1 MHIKSVVLI
10 FFVTVFSMSCG
21 SFKQQALFN
30 APANQ
35 EMPESIENFYSLDIF
50 SDNLNG
56 EHWFTESSQSEV
68 SIPFMNR
75 KKNKKLGKKENWM
88 KKKKECL
95 SITGTQDV
103 AYSGSGAM
111 LWKWDK
117 KAGDCPWLG
126 MGFGWDGWQG
136 KDMSQ
141 IIDKAAIQFKV
152 RTVKGTLKSLPLA
165 ACLEDYSGS
174 QVWIGFSP
182 KCIEGGIITEEWSNV
197 ILPIAEF
204 EWENAPNLDPYN
216 IKQLIVQFEADGEL
230 YVDEIKVIPYDGGFN
245 KRLKTSIS
253 NSVGIKID
261 GNSNEDEWANAQGIE
276 FDSYRIKTVMD
287 EENIYFLLNFL
298 SNKPM
303 RNPFTEGEIFNGD
316 ALEIAFSSNPDLQR
330 KRKHYYTTD
339 QHIGI
344 NLAEY
349 ANVWDWQSRAHL
361 KEALVASEIKGDL
374 HQFEI
379 QIPLSSLNIDSFE
392 KGRTYG
398 IEFALDR
405 SSDKEV
411 RKDQFRWNSYDREG
425 FHENPSLWGELVI
438 SK

>member
-1 MHIKSVVLI
+1 MKTSSVLLTLLLSV
-10 FFVTVFSMSCG
+10 FVVSCS

-30 APANQ
+30 VAANQ
-35 EMPESIENFYSLDIF
+35 EMPESIENFYSLNIF
-50 SDNLNG
+50 SDNING
-56 EHWFTESSQSEV
+56 EHWFTESSQSEI

-75 KKNKKLGKKENWM
+75 KSSKKLDKKETWL
-88 KKKKECL
+88 KQSKQCL
-95 SITGTQDV
+95 SIVGTQEV
-103 AYSGSGAM
+103 AYSGKGSM
-111 LWKWDK
+111 LWEWDK

-197 ILPIAEF
+197 ILPISEF
-204 EWENAPNLDPYN
+204 EWENAPNLDPFN
-216 IKQLIVQFEADGEL
+216 IKQLIVQFEAEGKI

-245 KRLKTSIS
+245 KRLKMSIEES
-253 NSVGIKID
+253 LAIKID
-261 GNSNEDEWANAQGIE
+261 GKSNEDQWGNAQGIE
-276 FDSYRIKTVMD
+276 FDSYRIKSIMD
-287 EENIYFLLNFL
+287 SENIYFLLNFL
-298 SNKPM
+298 SNEPM
-303 RNPFTEGEIFNGD
+303 KNPFSEGEIFNGD
-316 ALEIAFSSNPDLQR
+316 AFEIAFSSNPNLQR
-330 KRKHYYTTD
+330 KRKHYFSSD

-344 NLAEY
+344 NLSE
-349 ANVWDWQSRAHL
+349 NSQVWDWQNKTVL
-361 KEALVASEIKGDL
+361 KEASVASEIKGSL

-379 QIPLSSLNIDSFE
+379 KIPLSSLNINSFE

-398 IEFALDR
+398 VEFAIDR
-405 SSDKEV
+405 SSENQT
-411 RKDQFRWNSYDREG
+411 RKDQFRWNSYEQNG
-425 FHENPSLWGELVI
+425 FSENPALWGELVI
-438 SK
+438 KK

>member
-1 MHIKSVVLI
+1 MQMKSVVLI
-10 FFVTVFSMSCG
+10 FFVSVFSMSCG
-21 SFKQQALFN
+21 SFKQQVLFN

-50 SDNLNG
+50 SDNING

-75 KKNKKLGKKENWM
+75 KKSQKLGEKENWT
-88 KKKKECL
+88 KKTKQCL
-95 SITGTQDV
+95 SITGTQEV
-103 AYSGSGAM
+103 AFSGSGSM
-111 LWKWDK
+111 LWQWDK

-152 RTVKGTLKSLPLA
+152 RAVKGTLKSLPLA
-165 ACLEDYSGS
+165 ACLEDYSGT

-197 ILPIAEF
+197 ILPISEF
-204 EWENAPNLDPYN
+204 EWENSPNLNPYN
-216 IKQLIVQFEADGEL
+216 IKQLIVQFEADGQL
-230 YVDEIKVIPYDGGFN
+230 YVDEIKVIPFDGGFS
-245 KRLKTSIS
+245 KRIESDLEEMV
-253 NSVGIKID
+253 NIKVD
-261 GNSNEDEWANAQGIE
+261 GKSDEDLWANAFGIE
-276 FDSYRIKTVMD
+276 FDGYRIKTVVD
-287 EENIYFLLNFL
+287 QDNLYVLLNFL
-298 SNKPM
+298 STDPM
-303 RNPFTEGEIFNGD
+303 RNPFENEGIFNGD
-316 ALEIAFSSNPDLQR
+316 ALEIAFSSNPDLQK

-344 NLAEY
+344 NLQHP
-349 ANVWDWQSRAHL
+349 NKVWDWQSQTQL
-361 KEALVASEIKGDL
+361 DNASVSSSINGAL

-379 QIPLSSLNIDSFE
+379 QIPLSSLNVNSFK

-405 SSDKEV
+405 SSHTDIRKE
-411 RKDQFRWNSYDREG
+411 QSRWNSYDREG

-438 SK
+438 KK